1 MPSHRRRSYSPDR
14 SRTPSRE
21 RDRSRSRSPERSVP
35 LPNGA
40 TPISESDYFVK
51 NDEFRVW
58 LKDEKRK
65 YFDELTSDRS
75 RKYFRKFVK
84 AWNRGKL
91 PKSLYSGIDISSA
104 SSQTGYKWSFASK
117 ASSADNAALQ
127 AARDEVGAATYKRPS
142 RSGLPSGSAGGRVQG
157 PTLPSQADLTFAR
170 EAADEHRAAERD
182 YGRKR
187 ERKEVKERVEEMV
200 GPKEAGREGMLENKR
215 VQRESDRA
223 FRERGDEGLEVDES
237 TLMGGGDS
245 FKERIARRDMAR
257 KRFDEKRH
265 GPRDDRTTAIRERA
279 DAIREKDK
287 ATMDMFMQM
296 AKQKFG

>member
-1 MPSHRRRSYSPDR
+1 MEPRQITEFVPSYAKPPSQS
-14 SRTPSRE
+14 SRAITPE
-21 RDRSRSRSPERSVP
+21 
-35 LPNGA
+35 
-40 TPISESDYFVK
+40 
-51 NDEFRVW
+51 
-58 LKDEKRK
+58 
-65 YFDELTSDRS
+65 
-75 RKYFRKFVK
+75 
-84 AWNRGKL
+84 
-91 PKSLYSGIDISSA
+91 SLYSGIDISSA

-245 FKERIARRDMAR
+245 FKERCVFLSMFASISIFLMPSIRGALLHLQYCPSG
-257 KRFDEKRH
+257 H
-265 GPRDDRTTAIRERA
+265 GAQTI
-279 DAIREKDK
+279 
-287 ATMDMFMQM
+287 
-296 AKQKFG
+296 